1 MAINRKI
8 AAIAG
13 GFVLAGGL
21 VAIAPG
27 HSTRVSVRDLGMNLA
42 GAG

>member
-1 MAINRKI
+1 MAINKKI

-27 HSTRVSVRDLGMNLA
+27 HSTRSYRFVIWG
-42 GAG
+42 